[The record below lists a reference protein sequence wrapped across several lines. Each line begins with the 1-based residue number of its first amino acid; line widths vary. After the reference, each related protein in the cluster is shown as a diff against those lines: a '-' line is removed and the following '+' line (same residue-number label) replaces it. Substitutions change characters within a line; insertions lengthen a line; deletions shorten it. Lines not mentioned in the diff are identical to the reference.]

1 MKKLLILFLFFFLYG
16 CKAPVPEPAASRL
29 VTRVCIST
37 DNLYREYTDS
47 KKIAAVL
54 DYLRFLPLEDPVLLN
69 PEQVNTQGI
78 TIELT
83 YHTGGGRSYVQKGQ
97 FYLSR
102 DDAPFMAIAAETTQ
116 TLWELLEQY
125 PSDEATNN

>member
-1 MKKLLILFLFFFLYG
+1 MKKLWIILLILLLAG
-16 CKAPVPEPAASRL
+16 CKAPVPEQAASRL
-29 VTRVCIST
+29 VTRVCIRSDT
-37 DNLYREYTDS
+37 LYREYTDS

-54 DYLRFLPLEDPVLLN
+54 DYLRFLPLQDPVLLN
-69 PEQVNTQGI
+69 PERVNTQGV

-102 DDAPFMAIAAETTQ
+102 DSAPFMAIAQDGEQ
-116 TLWELLEQY
+116 TLWDLLEQY
-125 PSDEATNN
+125 PSDE